1 MNTSPPLPLDRVQ
14 AHAFNTP
21 ALHRVA
27 LIPSSSAPH
36 LPKAD
41 HQCLPKPFPFHF
53 SYFNSHPVQPPR
65 SVFLV
70 RLPPV
75 RDSSHGRE
83 SWPNRPPLLIP
94 SAVHRSAPCA
104 CYYSGDSRGR
114 HERNWACGGC
124 VRERRQGIMAVIVS
138 TGDERGA

>member
-1 MNTSPPLPLDRVQ
+1 IR
-14 AHAFNTP
+14 HE
-21 ALHRVA
+21 
-27 LIPSSSAPH
+27 
-36 LPKAD
+36 
-41 HQCLPKPFPFHF
+41 
-53 SYFNSHPVQPPR
+53 
-65 SVFLV
+65 
-70 RLPPV
+70 PPV

-124 VRERRQGIMAVIVS
+124 VGERRQGIMAVIVS